1 MASRRMAA
9 AAVAALLVTC
19 LLSVAEPTRLVGG
32 WSRRNVGE
40 DALFEELAHFAISKQ
55 VGDREYFDTVLEV
68 VDVETQVVAGTNYR
82 IKFKVGEST
91 CRVTETY
98 TKEACVPQSRETV
111 KDTCTAVIYDV
122 PWLSERSVSSFTCEG
137 NNVST

>member
-1 MASRRMAA
+1 MASLRIAPRGFAVLIVICLIGAA
-9 AAVAALLVTC
+9 R
-19 LLSVAEPTRLVGG
+19 SVLVGG
-32 WSRRNVGE
+32 WHRQSVG
-40 DALFEELAHFAISKQ
+40 DNAMFEELAHFAIS
-55 VGDREYFDTVLEV
+55 R
-68 VDVETQVVAGTNYR
+68 QVVAGTNYR

-122 PWLSERSVSSFTCEG
+122 PWLNERSVSSFTCEG
-137 NNVST
+137 SSTST